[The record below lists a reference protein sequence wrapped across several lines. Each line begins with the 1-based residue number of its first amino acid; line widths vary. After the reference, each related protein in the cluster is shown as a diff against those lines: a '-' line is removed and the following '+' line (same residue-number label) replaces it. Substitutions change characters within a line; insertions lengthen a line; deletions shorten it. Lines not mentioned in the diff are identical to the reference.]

1 MNHVLSENIS
11 LLHPQFID
19 LNQMIYAHSSLNKV
33 RGETVNQPK
42 SNRQIWEERKE
53 KVVEM

>member
-1 MNHVLSENIS
+1 MNHVLSENVS

-33 RGETVNQPK
+33 RDETVNQPK

-53 KVVEM
+53 KIAEM